1 MPDKPP
7 LDRQLLLHE
16 LVHDHGLEPLDYY
29 LLPLI
34 PLIEVCW
41 ADGRVQKSEAALLID
56 FTRRWLALLKTDA
69 GGETIV
75 GIPQAQ
81 AFIDRF
87 MKTRPDPVLLQRLRE
102 LAVNM
107 LELNSD
113 RARVNQNERTVLEYC
128 IDIAAAA
135 VSSYPYEARER
146 VMDEEKE
153 LLLELMHAM
162 QIDPYEIYVSFS

>member
-1 MPDKPP
+1 MPEAP
-7 LDRQLLLHE
+7 LMDRQAILHE
-16 LVHDHGLEPLDYY
+16 LVHEHQLHALDYY

-34 PLIEVCW
+34 PLIEVSW
-41 ADGRVQKSEAALLID
+41 ADGRVQKSEAGLLLD
-56 FTRRWLALLKTDA
+56 FTRRWLALLRDDA

-75 GIPQAQ
+75 SISQAQ
-81 AFIDRF
+81 NFIDRF
-87 MKTRPDPVLLQRLRE
+87 VKARPDPALIGRLRE

-113 RARVNQNERTVLEYC
+113 KARVKQNERTVLEYC

-146 VMDEEKE
+146 VMNEEKA

-162 QIDPYEIYVSFS
+162 QIDPDEAYDH

>member
-1 MPDKPP
+1 MPEAP
-7 LDRQLLLHE
+7 LMDRQAIHHE
-16 LVHDHGLEPLDYY
+16 LVHEHQLDALDYY

-41 ADGRVQKSEAALLID
+41 ADGRVQKSEAGLLVD
-56 FTRRWLALLKTDA
+56 FTRRWLALLRDDA
-69 GGETIV
+69 GGEAIV
-75 GIPQAQ
+75 SISQAQ
-81 AFIDRF
+81 NFIDRF
-87 MKTRPDPVLLQRLRE
+87 VKARPDPALIGRLRE

-113 RARVNQNERTVLEYC
+113 RARVKQNERTVLEYC

-146 VMDEEKE
+146 VMNEEKA

-162 QIDPYEIYVSFS
+162 QIDPDEAYDH